1 MVIARGWAGEKIRE
15 FCLISTGI
23 LFYKMK
29 RFMEMNGADSCI
41 TL

>member
-1 MVIARGWAGEKIRE
+1 MVIARGWAEEKIRG

-23 LFYKMK
+23 PLYKVK
-29 RFMEMNGADSCI
+29 ILTEMNGADGCI